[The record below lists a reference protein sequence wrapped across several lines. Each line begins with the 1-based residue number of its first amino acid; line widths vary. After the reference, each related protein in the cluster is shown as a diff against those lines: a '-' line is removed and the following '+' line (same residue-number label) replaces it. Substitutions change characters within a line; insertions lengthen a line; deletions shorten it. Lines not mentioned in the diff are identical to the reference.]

1 MVGSGQSCSSSTN
14 AALMTEML
22 RGEKKSTCFAKFE
35 YRAQEPILFLCLEP
49 WIMPNPCNATANELA
64 EEVERIA

>member
-1 MVGSGQSCSSSTN
+1 
-14 AALMTEML
+14 MTEML
-22 RGEKKSTCFAKFE
+22 RGEKKSACFAKFE